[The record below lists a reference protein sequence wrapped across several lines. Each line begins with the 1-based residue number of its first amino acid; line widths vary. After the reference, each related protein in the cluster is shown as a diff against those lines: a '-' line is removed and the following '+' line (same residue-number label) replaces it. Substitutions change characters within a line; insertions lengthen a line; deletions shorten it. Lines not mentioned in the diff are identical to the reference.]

1 MIPIPINQIIEKI
14 TSICY
19 FDISYD
25 EINKTYLFNDQFAE
39 DVDLSEFENSI
50 DKLKYELIDV
60 LRSIKYPQ
68 IYIDDLRTVIN
79 EIQIWFETNGLDKFE
94 NFDKLNNIMTISK
107 DEVARETNPPY
118 TIDTIFHFPEDLT
131 GISDP
136 FLFYLLL
143 YKSKTNNYE
152 NKNDLEKVKL
162 YYVLT
167 NYLESIN
174 SFSTFLEELT
184 SLIDKYGINF
194 NNWELI
200 QPILQVNQKCDFN
213 QSKLRLAQF
222 FRFLVKYN
230 HIKFNVDPNKN
241 TVVLKR
247 FIETNFNYS
256 IGNSKFHE
264 TKNINQEFSDLES
277 GKKEEQIKFYKE
289 IVQNLEDEIGYLET
303 AYVYN
308 PPLKKKLI

>member
-1 MIPIPINQIIEKI
+1 MIPMPINQFIEKI

-25 EINKTYLFNDQFAE
+25 EINKTYLFNNQFAE
-39 DVDLSEFENSI
+39 DVDLSEFENAI
-50 DKLKYELIDV
+50 NKLKYELIDV
-60 LRSIKYPQ
+60 LRSVKYPQ
-68 IYIDDLRTVIN
+68 VYIDDLKNIIQ

-107 DEVARETNPPY
+107 DEVARETNPAY
-118 TIDTIFHFPEDLT
+118 TIDTIFHFPEDLR

-143 YKSKTNNYE
+143 YKSITNNYE

-200 QPILQVNQKCDFN
+200 QPIIEVGQKCNFN
-213 QSKLRLAQF
+213 NSKIRLAQLF
-222 FRFLVKYN
+222 KIFKSHKVFT
-230 HIKFNVDPNKN
+230 FGDDPFKS
-241 TVVLKR
+241 TVNMKR
-247 FIETNFNYS
+247 FIESNFNYS
-256 IGNSKFHE
+256 TGDSIFHS
-264 TKNINQEFSDLES
+264 TKNINQEFSILSNFQKD
-277 GKKEEQIKFYKE
+277 EQIKFCEEVIQIMK
-289 IVQNLEDEIGYLET
+289 DEIAELKSSPNFR
-303 AYVYN
+303 YVV
-308 PPLKKKLI
+308 KRKE

>member
-1 MIPIPINQIIEKI
+1 MIPIQINQFIEKI

-25 EINKTYLFNDQFAE
+25 EINKTYLFNNQFAE
-39 DVDLSEFENSI
+39 DVDLSEFENAI
-50 DKLKYELIDV
+50 NKLKYELIDV
-60 LRSIKYPQ
+60 LRSVKYPQ
-68 IYIDDLRTVIN
+68 VYIDDLKNIIQ

-94 NFDKLNNIMTISK
+94 NFDKLYNIMTISK
-107 DEVARETNPPY
+107 NEDTRQSSPPY
-118 TIDTIFHFPEDLT
+118 TIDTIFQFPEDLT
-131 GISDP
+131 GISDS

-143 YKSKTNNYE
+143 HKSKTNNYE

-167 NYLESIN
+167 TYLESIN
-174 SFSTFLEELT
+174 SFSTFLIELMA
-184 SLIDKYGINF
+184 LIDRYGINF

-213 QSKLRLAQF
+213 HSKIRLAQF
-222 FRFLVKYN
+222 FKFLAKYN
-230 HIKFNVDPNKN
+230 QIKFNVDPNKN

-256 IGNSKFHE
+256 IGNSKFRE
-264 TKNINQEFSDLES
+264 TKNINQEFSELDS
-277 GKKEEQIKFYKE
+277 GKKDEQIAFYKE
-289 IVQNLEDEIGYLET
+289 IVQHLEEEIEYLET

-308 PPLKKKLI
+308 PPLKRN

>member
-1 MIPIPINQIIEKI
+1 MIPMPINQFIEKI

-25 EINKTYLFNDQFAE
+25 EINKTYLFNNQFAE
-39 DVDLSEFENSI
+39 DVDLSEFENAI
-50 DKLKYELIDV
+50 NKLKYELIDV
-60 LRSIKYPQ
+60 LRSVKYPQ
-68 IYIDDLRTVIN
+68 VYIDDLKNIIQ

-107 DEVARETNPPY
+107 NEDTRKSSPPY
-118 TIDTIFHFPEDLT
+118 TIDTIFQFPEDLT
-131 GISDP
+131 GISDS

-143 YKSKTNNYE
+143 HKSKTNNYE

-167 NYLESIN
+167 TYLESIN
-174 SFSTFLEELT
+174 SFSTFLIELMT
-184 SLIDKYGINF
+184 LIDRYGINF

-213 QSKLRLAQF
+213 HSKIRLAQF
-222 FRFLVKYN
+222 FKFLAKYN
-230 HIKFNVDPNKN
+230 QIKFNVDPNKN

-256 IGNSKFHE
+256 IGNSKFRE
-264 TKNINQEFSDLES
+264 TKNINQEFSELDS
-277 GKKEEQIKFYKE
+277 GKKDEQIAFYKE
-289 IVQNLEDEIGYLET
+289 IVQHLEEEIEYLET

-308 PPLKKKLI
+308 PPLKRN

>member
-1 MIPIPINQIIEKI
+1 MIPIPINQFVEKI

-39 DVDLSEFENSI
+39 DIELSEFENSI
-50 DKLKYELIDV
+50 NRFKYELIDV

-79 EIQIWFETNGLDKFE
+79 EIKIWFETNGLDKFE